1 MHINLNPKAIAALS
15 SLTKEEIHHVADAIA
30 TDASSRAPR
39 HSGRLADSIHAIPD
53 PDQHDAYRVVMEWY
67 GIFPEF
73 GTVRQPAQP
82 FMRPAADAA
91 R

>member
-1 MHINLNPKAIAALS
+1 LGT
-15 SLTKEEIHHVADAIA
+15 LTVVKEEVKHVAEEIASDAA
-30 TDASSRAPR
+30 SRAPVKT
-39 HSGRLADSIHAIPD
+39 GTLKNSITTIPD
-53 PDQHDAYRVVMEWY
+53 PHVPDGYRVVMEWY

-82 FMRPAADAA
+82 FMRPAADAH